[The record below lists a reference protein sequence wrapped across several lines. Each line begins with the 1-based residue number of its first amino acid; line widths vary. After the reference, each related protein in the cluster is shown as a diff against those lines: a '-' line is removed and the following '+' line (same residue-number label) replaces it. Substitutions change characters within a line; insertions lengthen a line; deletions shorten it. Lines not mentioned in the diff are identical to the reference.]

1 MSRNPIITERF
12 PLLPTS
18 AIAGVVS
25 AMGRLRSEGKP
36 VIDLA
41 MGKPTHPTSQAA
53 KAAMIG
59 RIESGNIPYGAP
71 AGDVALRQEIA
82 NNLNVLY
89 RLKERDYYSAGNVVI
104 TEGSATATYIAQGL
118 AIEAGK
124 KALFVTPAY
133 TSYAPAVKLWGGD
146 FALAPSS
153 KEDGFQPDISQ
164 LAARFEENE
173 YEENGVLKN
182 RIATVMLNYPNNPTG
197 ATLSESKTL
206 ELANFFSAMS
216 EKYQASGFLVLLD
229 ESYLGISTTPHQ
241 SILQHPIS
249 ETLRKNIIIL
259 GSASKISAMPG
270 ARCGYAVAHPEYAA
284 LITKGMGAV
293 MLSANTIAQEGALAD
308 FREMTP
314 EQRHEIQ
321 TYYDE
326 KVNFVGERLNHIGGS
341 FGSVPVPV
349 IPNGGMFVFADMS
362 MMLGKKIPQQL
373 QAALGESVIE
383 NDLDI
388 ANYFLH
394 SAGVAVV
401 PGSGFFRDPSEG
413 FVRLCV
419 SGSFNKSMAQDE
431 DLVLAMD
438 KIERSVRELFST
450 KKIAVIGSGNV
461 GTFLSAAILNGSENC
476 DLTIVE
482 NNERR
487 RAEIMQHGVVYEAGT
502 GGAKI
507 SATIP
512 SERLRVANLMS
523 EPADAVFIATKS
535 YQLTPQFYHEQIA
548 PFLHENSKVVLVQNG
563 YPDPEILAA
572 VGNKAVVMVVN
583 AGFSLDEGATK
594 TVTNKSQI
602 DLPYGSP
609 LNAISREELEATI
622 GQLFLGNT
630 SQISARCDENIFED
644 VMKKAQYACI
654 GAYCAVEAFKSRH
667 PHDQKFTFG
676 NLSSATNSNGEVGG
690 NALKIAHEI
699 RMIAG
704 SELLSDAEI
713 QSRIA
718 TNSTIENSLVTDARS
733 GRNMERGI
741 VDNLRGLA
749 KGRGIETA
757 ALDKLSRAL
766 EVIEQD
772 RWALA
777 EENIQKVEKIISPD
791 LPSNS
796 TQALAYT
803 ELSASSQ
810 AAGAEIN

>member
-12 PLLPTS
+12 QLLPTS

-25 AMGRLRSEGKP
+25 AMGRLQSEGKQ

-53 KAAMIG
+53 KAAMIK

-71 AGDVALRQEIA
+71 AGDAALRQEIA

-133 TSYAPAVKLWGGD
+133 TSYAPAVKLLDGD

-153 KEDGFQPDISQ
+153 KEDGFQPNISQ

-206 ELANFFSAMS
+206 ELANFFDEMS

-229 ESYLGISTTPHQ
+229 ESYLGISKTPHQ

-284 LITKGMGAV
+284 FITKGMGAV

-314 EQRHEIQ
+314 EQRDEIQ

-326 KVNFVGERLNHIGGS
+326 KVNFVGERLNRIVDS

-373 QAALGESVIE
+373 QAALGKSVIE
-383 NDLDI
+383 DDVDI

-413 FVRLCV
+413 FVRLCA

-431 DLVLAMD
+431 ELASAMD
-438 KIERSVRELFST
+438 KIERSVQELSST

-512 SERLRVANLMS
+512 SERLLVAMS
-523 EPADAVFIATKS
+523 EKADAVFIATKS

-572 VGNKAVVMVVN
+572 VGDKAVVMVVN
-583 AGFSLDEGATK
+583 AGFSLDAQGAK
-594 TVTNKSQI
+594 TFTNKPQV

-609 LNAISREELEATI
+609 LKAISSEELEATI
-622 GQLFLGNT
+622 GQLFLGNP

-667 PHDQKFTFG
+667 PRDQKFTFG
-676 NLSSATNSNGEVGG
+676 NLSSATNSNGEVGV
-690 NALKIAHEI
+690 NVLKIAHEI
-699 RMIAG
+699 RMIEG
-704 SELLSDAEI
+704 SELLSEAEI

-733 GRNMERGI
+733 GRKMERGI

-777 EENIQKVEKIISPD
+777 EENILKVEKIISPD

-803 ELSASSQ
+803 ELSASSK